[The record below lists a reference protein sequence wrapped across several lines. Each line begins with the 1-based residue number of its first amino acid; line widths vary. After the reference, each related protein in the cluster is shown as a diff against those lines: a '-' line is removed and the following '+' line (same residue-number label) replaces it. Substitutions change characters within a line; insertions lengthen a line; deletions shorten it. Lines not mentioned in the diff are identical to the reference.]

1 MLVFQ
6 HPGVV
11 SAAPVHEDVT
21 KFRLLLVAFVGAV
34 VFDLLVAAACGARRS
49 PAVDLNCGHQ
59 MRVSPRDEF
68 NPRSASAR
76 AIGVRNGG
84 THVL

>member
-1 MLVFQ
+1 MSQ
-6 HPGVV
+6 
-11 SAAPVHEDVT
+11 
-21 KFRLLLVAFVGAV
+21 KFHLLLIAFVGAV
-34 VFDLLVAAACGARRS
+34 VFVLIVAAACGARRS
-49 PAVDLNCGHQ
+49 PAVNLYCGHH

-76 AIGVRNGG
+76 AIGVRNGD